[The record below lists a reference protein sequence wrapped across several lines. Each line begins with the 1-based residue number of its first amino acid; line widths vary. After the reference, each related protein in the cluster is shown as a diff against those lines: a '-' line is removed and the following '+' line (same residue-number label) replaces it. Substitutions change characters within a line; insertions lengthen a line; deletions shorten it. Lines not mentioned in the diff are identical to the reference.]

1 MVMDLDRQFCR
12 EISIVDVLSSHLAFT
27 CRVPTRSCIGSA
39 QVNPTGYSSVVQ
51 RDESVGSRPSVV
63 WFVGCGRLAG

>member
-1 MVMDLDRQFCR
+1 MVMDLDSHVCR
-12 EISIVDVLSSHLAFT
+12 EISTVDVLSSHLAFT
-27 CRVPTRSCIGSA
+27 CHVSTRSCIGSA
-39 QVNPTGYSSVVQ
+39 QVNPTSYSTVVQ